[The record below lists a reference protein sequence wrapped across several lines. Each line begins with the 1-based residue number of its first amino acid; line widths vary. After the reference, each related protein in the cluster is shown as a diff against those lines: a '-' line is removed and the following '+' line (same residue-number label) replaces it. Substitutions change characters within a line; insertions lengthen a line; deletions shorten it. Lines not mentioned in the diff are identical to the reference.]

1 MPTTR
6 TGIPFSIYY
15 LLTCLEGAFAA
26 VLPAIHSL
34 WSLERWSVLRVQGCL
49 QRMILR
55 KLLKCVVLFWHSS
68 EEGVQIPEKRDS
80 GSGSGRECS
89 YKYNKFGGQHKKLSV
104 NSPGYDRAEQGEG
117 LCKLFGGMK
126 LEIIT
131 ENNSNRYR

>member
-1 MPTTR
+1 MK
-6 TGIPFSIYY
+6 
-15 LLTCLEGAFAA
+15 
-26 VLPAIHSL
+26 
-34 WSLERWSVLRVQGCL
+34 RVCKY
-49 QRMILR
+49 LR
-55 KLLKCVVLFWHSS
+55 K
-68 EEGVQIPEKRDS
+68 GDS

-89 YKYNKFGGQHKKLSV
+89 YKYNKLGGQHRKLSV